1 MISTQFRVD
10 TYNFHLINCNNLIK
24 VLQIP
29 FLKKELSKNMSISNV
44 LKLTCQSQQNRK
56 NVKKGWKRS
65 AAAFSQAIFIIPV

>member
-44 LKLTCQSQQNRK
+44 LKLTCQSQQNRT
-56 NVKKGWKRS
+56 NVKKAWKRS